1 MTRAQGKDLIN
12 RATMRNAD
20 GTIGGYITTPDKS
33 GKAVAGY
40 IKEMNMVWAQGFME
54 LVLEERYEQQ
64 PTTISKIGTDIFIQ
78 QSGFPPVP
86 VADANGGWY
95 EVLNGY
101 FIAYSAGSRQL
112 ITPVPYRSVSVD
124 GVLYVDLVEFLDAV
138 GVVYS

>member
-1 MTRAQGKDLIN
+1 MEIAQGEVK
-12 RATMRNAD
+12 
-20 GTIGGYITTPDKS
+20 
-33 GKAVAGY
+33 
-40 IKEMNMVWAQGFME
+40 F
-54 LVLEERYEQQ
+54 EQQ
-64 PTTISKIGTDIFIQ
+64 PTTIAKVGTDILIQ

-86 VADANGGWY
+86 VADANNGWC

-101 FIAYSAGSRQL
+101 FIAYSAESRQL

>member
-1 MTRAQGKDLIN
+1 
-12 RATMRNAD
+12 
-20 GTIGGYITTPDKS
+20 
-33 GKAVAGY
+33 
-40 IKEMNMVWAQGFME
+40 MVWSEGI
-54 LVLEERYEQQ
+54 LEITRGEVRADET
-64 PTTISKIGTDIFIQ
+64 PTTVSKIGTDIFIQ
-78 QSGFPPVP
+78 QAGYPAVDPD
-86 VADANGGWY
+86 DANNGWY